1 MNGQHSARAQ
11 GIHLMGVLGKS
22 FSVMPAQRITLLL
35 ADQRAR
41 LSGRGGVQTTYL
53 GVSII

>member
-1 MNGQHSARAQ
+1 MDVIQKMD

-41 LSGRGGVQTTYL
+41 LSCRGGMQTTYL